1 MQIFQLRV
9 SNKQFLD
16 IIDKLNLSIPNL
28 VDDPLLESDEMA
40 DSDYEKYLEL
50 ARVNIYL
57 CEQELIDCAEKG
69 VIGFSYK
76 KKEKGDETRMVVRFN
91 EENRNT
97 IHNFL
102 LEWTG
107 PDGSHTDCVFQFEHN
122 IAVTVNFFERWLNFM
137 HDNNINK
144 DQIIQTYY
152 NRYYYTP
159 IELLSDV
166 FPKEAFCGYCVGSI
180 IEYVSRWKEEGGV
193 VDLQKARLL
202 LLKNK
207 ANLSFIEDSQAAS
220 SCEKFLSQLDE
231 KEANIIE
238 SILNGYHEKAIKV
251 LNELILEK
259 GGTIDE

>member
-50 ARVNIYL
+50 ARVNIY
-57 CEQELIDCAEKG
+57 
-69 VIGFSYK
+69 
-76 KKEKGDETRMVVRFN
+76 
-91 EENRNT
+91 
-97 IHNFL
+97 
-102 LEWTG
+102 
-107 PDGSHTDCVFQFEHN
+107 
-122 IAVTVNFFERWLNFM
+122 
-137 HDNNINK
+137 
-144 DQIIQTYY
+144 
-152 NRYYYTP
+152 
-159 IELLSDV
+159 
-166 FPKEAFCGYCVGSI
+166 
-180 IEYVSRWKEEGGV
+180 
-193 VDLQKARLL
+193 QKARLL

>member
-1 MQIFQLRV
+1 MQIFQIRV

-40 DSDYEKYLEL
+40 DSDYDKYLEL
-50 ARVNIYL
+50 DRVNIYL

-69 VIGFSYK
+69 VIGFSYN
-76 KKEKGDETRMVVRFN
+76 KKEKGGETRMIVRFN
-91 EENRNT
+91 EENINT

-107 PDGSHTDCVFQFEHN
+107 PDGSHTECVFQFEHN
-122 IAVTVNFFERWLNFM
+122 IALTVDFFERWLKFM
-137 HDNNINK
+137 NDSNINK
-144 DQIIQTYY
+144 DQINPTYY

-166 FPKEAFCGYCVGSI
+166 FTKEAFAGYCIGSTI
-180 IEYVSRWKEEGGV
+180 KYLSRWKEKGGV
-193 VDLQKARLL
+193 IDLQKARWFV
-202 LLKNK
+202 LKNK
-207 ANLSFIEDSQAAS
+207 ANLSFVDDSQTRLD
-220 SCEKFLSQLDE
+220 CEKFIAQLDK
-231 KEANIIE
+231 KEAYIIE
-238 SILNGYHEKAIKV
+238 AVLKGYPEIAIKV
-251 LNELILEK
+251 LNELIVEN